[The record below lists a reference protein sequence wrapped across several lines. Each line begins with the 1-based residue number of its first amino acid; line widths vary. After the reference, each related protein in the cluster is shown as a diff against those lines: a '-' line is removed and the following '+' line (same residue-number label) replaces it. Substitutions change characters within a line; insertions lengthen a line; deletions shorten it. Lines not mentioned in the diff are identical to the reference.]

1 MSTQTSIE
9 LNSVSHV
16 YINEKGAN
24 VAIENITMSVKQG
37 EFISLVGPS
46 GCGKSTILSCI
57 SGLIQPTKGSVYI
70 NGKLKKKPSAEVG
83 YMLQSDYLFG
93 WKTIEKNVIQGL
105 KVMGRLNEE
114 TKNYSNYLLNEMNL
128 ASFKNHYPMQLS
140 GGMRQRASLVRTLVT
155 NPDILLLDEPFSALD
170 YQTKLQLEN
179 LVSDTLKKHQ
189 KTTILVTHDISE
201 SIAMSDRIYILD
213 RNPGRIKEEIHI
225 PDTIRQEKP
234 FLAREKEGFRDIFN
248 NIWKELE
255 KDETGEQHGMASDS

>member
-1 MSTQTSIE
+1 MSTQASIE
-9 LNSVSHV
+9 LQDVSHV
-16 YINEKGAN
+16 YVSQHEAT
-24 VAIENITMSVKQG
+24 VAIEHVTLSIQPG

-57 SGLIQPTKGSVYI
+57 SGLLKPTKGQVYI
-70 NGKLKKKPSAEVG
+70 NGKQKEGPSAEVG

-93 WKTIEKNVIQGL
+93 WKTIEKNATVGL

-114 TKNYSNYLLNEMNL
+114 TKEYTDYLLGEMGLSN
-128 ASFKNHYPMQLS
+128 FKQHYPAQLS

-179 LVSDTLKKHQ
+179 LVSETLKKHN
-189 KTTILVTHDISE
+189 KTAVLVTHDIAE

-213 RNPGRIKEEIHI
+213 RNPGRIKEEII
-225 PDTIRQEKP
+225 VPEAIRREKP
-234 FLAREKEGFRDIFN
+234 FLAREKEGFREIFN
-248 NIWKELE
+248 QIWKELE
-255 KDETGEQHGMASDS
+255 EDESGLEADS